1 MFHTFL
7 PPLHFLLTAISTQTH
22 THKVC
27 KHEIERETST
37 IFNQFSNLPFFVLFS
52 ALTDERGH
60 SFIYTPDIRYWFSI
74 FPPSSSASGQLAFKS
89 VPDLEKSMYMV
100 MDGYPCVRL
109 LNLSGE
115 IGCANLGL
123 DKVVASVIRFKNGIE
138 LVKPSSVAVPLS
150 DFDNLLSRVS
160 SDSNFAKNL
169 AGVLVE
175 SGLQNQTHTT
185 VKIRVQKPLVSPGEK
200 LISPSTCSNQPT
212 KRQKLEI
219 GYLRCPIEVPHDIYA
234 QDCQKGCRN

>member
-1 MFHTFL
+1 MDVL
-7 PPLHFLLTAISTQTH
+7 QEVDLTRVTH
-22 THKVC
+22 G
-27 KHEIERETST
+27 
-37 IFNQFSNLPFFVLFS
+37 IFK
-52 ALTDERGH
+52 
-60 SFIYTPDIRYWFSI
+60 
-74 FPPSSSASGQLAFKS
+74 LAFES
-89 VPDLEKSMYMV
+89 VPDLEKSMCMV

-115 IGCANLGL
+115 IGCANPGL
-123 DKVVASVIRFKNGIE
+123 DKFVASIIRLKNGIE

-185 VKIRVQKPLVSPGEK
+185 GTCQLQFKKSTRVQKPLVSPGEK
-200 LISPSTCSNQPT
+200 LISPSTCSNQAT

-219 GYLRCPIEVPHDIYA
+219 GYLRCPIEVPHYIYA
-234 QDCQKGCRN
+234 EDCQKGCRN

>member
-7 PPLHFLLTAISTQTH
+7 PPLHFLLTAISTQTP

-27 KHEIERETST
+27 KHEIERER
-37 IFNQFSNLPFFVLFS
+37 QQRFSISSPTYPSSFSSQLLPTN
-52 ALTDERGH
+52 ADTE
-60 SFIYTPDIRYWFSI
+60 SFIYKSDIRYWFSI
-74 FPPSSSASGQLAFKS
+74 FPPSSSASGQLAFES

-100 MDGYPCVRL
+100 MDVYPCVRL

-115 IGCANLGL
+115 IGCANPGL

-185 VKIRVQKPLVSPGEK
+185 G
-200 LISPSTCSNQPT
+200 
-212 KRQKLEI
+212 
-219 GYLRCPIEVPHDIYA
+219 CPIEVPHDIYA